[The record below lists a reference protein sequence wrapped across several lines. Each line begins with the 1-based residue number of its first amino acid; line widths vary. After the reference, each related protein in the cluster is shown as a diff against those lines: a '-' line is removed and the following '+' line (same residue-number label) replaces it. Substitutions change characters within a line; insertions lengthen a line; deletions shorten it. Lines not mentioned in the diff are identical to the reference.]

1 MLPILYSFRRC
12 PYAIRVR
19 MTFYSASITAELREV
34 FLADKPS
41 AMLAHSSKAT
51 VPVLV
56 LEDGVVLDESL
67 KIMCWV
73 LEQSDPQ
80 HWIRSDLEAPTKALI
95 EENDGSFKVDLDHYK
110 YWDRYPRKA
119 QQDYRAAA
127 EIFLCKLERRLEI
140 TEYLLAMQVTL
151 ADIAIFPFI
160 RQFAF
165 VDKIWFDQ
173 SPYPLLRRWLQ
184 RFLETESFLQSM
196 HKQSPWREGDKP
208 TLFHG
213 KPNGAAPDGG
223 R

>member
-1 MLPILYSFRRC
+1 MTFRR
-12 PYAIRVR
+12 AI
-19 MTFYSASITAELREV
+19 ITAELREV

-41 AMLAHSSKAT
+41 SMLAYSSKAT

-56 LEDGVVLDESL
+56 LDNGVVLDESL
-67 KIMCWV
+67 DIMRWV

-80 HWIRSDLEAPTKALI
+80 QWIRSDLEAPTKALI

-110 YWDRYPRKA
+110 YWDRYPLKT

-140 TEYLLAMQVTL
+140 TDYLLAMQATL

-165 VDKIWFDQ
+165 VDKLWFDQ

-184 RFLETESFLQSM
+184 RFLESELFLQSM
-196 HKQSPWREGDKP
+196 IKQPAWREGDKP
-208 TLFHG
+208 ILF
-213 KPNGAAPDGG
+213 P

>member
-1 MLPILYSFRRC
+1 
-12 PYAIRVR
+12 
-19 MTFYSASITAELREV
+19 MTFCHAIITAELREV

-56 LEDGVVLDESL
+56 LEDGAILDESL
-67 KIMCWV
+67 EIMRWV
-73 LEQSDPQ
+73 LKQSDPQ

-110 YWDRYPRKA
+110 YWDRYPLKA
-119 QQDYRAAA
+119 QQDYRSAA

-140 TEYLLAMQVTL
+140 TEYLLAMQITL

-165 VDKIWFDQ
+165 VDKLWFDQ
-173 SPYPLLRRWLQ
+173 SPYPFLKRWLQ
-184 RFLETESFLQSM
+184 RFLESELFLQSM

-208 TLFHG
+208 IFLYG
-213 KPNGAAPDGG
+213 NPNGARRASG

>member
-1 MLPILYSFRRC
+1 
-12 PYAIRVR
+12 
-19 MTFYSASITAELREV
+19 MTFCQAIITAELREV
-34 FLADKPS
+34 FLADRPS
-41 AMLAHSSKAT
+41 VMLAYSSKAT

-56 LEDGVVLDESL
+56 LDNGVVLDESL
-67 KIMCWV
+67 EIMRWV

-80 HWIRSDLEAPTKALI
+80 QWIRSDLEAPTKALI

-110 YWDRYPRKA
+110 YWDRYPLKT

-140 TEYLLAMQVTL
+140 TDYLVAMQVTL

-165 VDKIWFDQ
+165 VDKLWFDQ

-184 RFLETESFLQSM
+184 RFLESELFLQSM
-196 HKQSPWREGDKP
+196 IKQPTWREGDKP
-208 TLFHG
+208 ILF
-213 KPNGAAPDGG
+213 PW
-223 R
+223 

>member
-1 MLPILYSFRRC
+1 
-12 PYAIRVR
+12 
-19 MTFYSASITAELREV
+19 MTFCHAIITAELREV

-56 LEDGVVLDESL
+56 LEDGAILDESL
-67 KIMCWV
+67 EIMRWV
-73 LEQSDPQ
+73 LKQSDPQ

-110 YWDRYPRKA
+110 YWDRYPLKA
-119 QQDYRAAA
+119 QQDYRSAA

-140 TEYLLAMQVTL
+140 TEYLLAMQITL

-165 VDKIWFDQ
+165 VDKLWFDK
-173 SPYPLLRRWLQ
+173 SPYPFLKRWLQ
-184 RFLETESFLQSM
+184 RFLESELFLQSM

-208 TLFHG
+208 ILFARQ
-213 KPNGAAPDGG
+213 P
-223 R
+223 

>member
-1 MLPILYSFRRC
+1 
-12 PYAIRVR
+12 
-19 MTFYSASITAELREV
+19 MTFCQAIITAELREV
-34 FLADKPS
+34 FLADKPT
-41 AMLAHSSKAT
+41 AMLVYSSNAT
-51 VPVLV
+51 VPMLV
-56 LEDGVVLDESL
+56 LDNGEVLDESL
-67 KIMCWV
+67 EIMRWV

-80 HWIRSDLEAPTKALI
+80 HWIRSDLEASTKALI

-110 YWDRYPRKA
+110 YWDRYPLKT

-140 TEYLLAMQVTL
+140 TDYLLAMQVTL

-165 VDKIWFDQ
+165 VDKLWFDQ

-184 RFLETESFLQSM
+184 RFLESELFLQSM
-196 HKQSPWREGDKP
+196 IKQPTWREGDKP
-208 TLFHG
+208 ILF
-213 KPNGAAPDGG
+213 P

>member
-1 MLPILYSFRRC
+1 
-12 PYAIRVR
+12 
-19 MTFYSASITAELREV
+19 MTFCHAIITAELREV

-56 LEDGVVLDESL
+56 LEDGAILDESL
-67 KIMCWV
+67 EIMRWV
-73 LEQSDPQ
+73 LKQSDPQ

-110 YWDRYPRKA
+110 YWDRYPLKA
-119 QQDYRAAA
+119 QQDYRSAA

-140 TEYLLAMQVTL
+140 TEYLLAMQITL

-165 VDKIWFDQ
+165 VDKLWFDK
-173 SPYPLLRRWLQ
+173 SPYPFLKRWLQ
-184 RFLETESFLQSM
+184 RFLESELFLQSM

-208 TLFHG
+208 ILF
-213 KPNGAAPDGG
+213 PRQP
-223 R
+223 

>member
-1 MLPILYSFRRC
+1 MTFRR
-12 PYAIRVR
+12 AI
-19 MTFYSASITAELREV
+19 ITAELREV

-41 AMLAHSSKAT
+41 SMLAYSSKAT

-56 LEDGVVLDESL
+56 LDNGVVLDESL
-67 KIMCWV
+67 DIMRWV

-110 YWDRYPRKA
+110 SWDRYPLKT

-140 TEYLLAMQVTL
+140 TDYLLAMQATL

-165 VDKIWFDQ
+165 VDKLWFDQ

-184 RFLETESFLQSM
+184 RFLESELFLQSM
-196 HKQSPWREGDKP
+196 IKQPAWQEGDK
-208 TLFHG
+208 TILF
-213 KPNGAAPDGG
+213 P